1 MIVNGQCSD
10 TFIYLMKRQSKRL
23 WAFTLI
29 ELLVVIAIIAILAA
43 LLLPALARAKAQAQR
58 VNCVSNLKQ
67 WGLAMH
73 LYAGDNNDGIPH
85 DGMGVNKTY
94 DPGGSGDHAD
104 PTAWF
109 NLLPPYVAEHPLVD
123 FWSAP
128 GFSGYRPDWIP
139 FPGGPKGSKIWHCP
153 SASMT
158 PAQVQIIPDQGAEG
172 FFSYDMNIDLK
183 KLTASADMDYPR
195 MPKIGSLRVPSANVM
210 LFDCVFNPSTEVV
223 NGSPQYNSV
232 NPANRWH
239 SFASR
244 HFSGGVINFIDGHAK
259 YYKDRYVTNGA
270 GTYEARTADII
281 WNDPYRRDNP

>member
-1 MIVNGQCSD
+1 MHGKCSVTVID
-10 TFIYLMKRQSKRL
+10 LMKRQSKQL

-43 LLLPALARAKAQAQR
+43 LLLPALAKAKAQAQR
-58 VNCVSNLKQ
+58 ANCISNLKQ

-73 LYAGDNNDGIPH
+73 LYAGDNSDGIPR
-85 DGMGVNKTY
+85 DGMGSGGTY
-94 DPGGSGDHAD
+94 APGGSGDHAD
-104 PTAWF
+104 LNAWF
-109 NLLPPYVAEHPLVD
+109 NLLPPFVAEHTLLD
-123 FWSAP
+123 YFNQP
-128 GFSGYRPDWIP
+128 GRTGNMTQWIP
-139 FPGGPKGSKIWHCP
+139 FPGGKGKIWHCS

-158 PAQVQIIPDQGAEG
+158 QDQVDNNLAGNGAEG

-183 KLTASADMDYPR
+183 KATADANMDYPR
-195 MPKIGSLRVPSANVM
+195 MPKIGSFRVTSSTVM

-232 NPANRWH
+232 NPANRWR

-244 HFSGGVINFIDGHAK
+244 HNSGGVINFLDGSAK
-259 YYKDRYVTNGA
+259 YFKDRYVTNGA
-270 GTYEARTADII
+270 GTYEVRLGDII